1 MRDNREKWR
10 FYNHPSKPPLTAE
23 DVRYWRNALTK
34 LLKVGIE
41 LEFNLP
47 EQKGVCKGD
56 NAHCPCIHIDKNC
69 WKECANTK
77 ECSATPCIDTCA
89 NRSPGCID
97 DTCEECKDY
106 ELACLGTN
114 CTEFVS
120 VCFTCKE
127 FDKNCDTCPK
137 KYDPDKDPKQIR
149 QYMTNELN
157 PSGNYGKVSQSGVV
171 SITTDGSLSGD
182 KGVEII
188 TIGRRPDYW
197 EFFRMSK
204 KILDMCV
211 EKGAFLNERCSSH
224 MHLLTSYYDNPD
236 GRINELEKEMPETIA
251 ANFHQ
256 LCRRYQNAITWMT
269 MALDQPKHMTRWEK
283 FRISVLEISP
293 VTRSMQDV
301 NAQICNKSQKLAN
314 KEKYGWVNYTNTQF
328 SGNKIS
334 KFHVEL
340 RVADSTLCPSYYAGL
355 ACLFYSLLIKA
366 AEISRYGVLKIGDE
380 EWLARAM
387 TIKNTMLN
395 GTGGY
400 DGGRSG
406 DTRHVLEYREELI
419 TQSFELINQLKGTLM
434 KLGPAYDVLAKLAQ
448 QPVALRRIDGDKWE
462 DIEAALTIKMEESD
476 QIEFRMNEIVDLR
489 YIEDCRSIEEWI
501 GEVSKIVND
510 LEDADMA
517 MKITKENI
525 KKFVDN
531 KMREGELIWSDTTG
545 SMIAL

>member
-1 MRDNREKWR
+1 MRDNRDKWR

-23 DVRYWRNALTK
+23 DVRYWRSALTK

-56 NAHCPCIHIDKNC
+56 NAHCPCIHIDQDC

-77 ECSATPCIDTCA
+77 ECSKTPCIDTCE
-89 NRSPGCID
+89 NRSPDC
-97 DTCEECKDY
+97 TAEKCEKCKDY
-106 ELACLGTN
+106 KLACLGTN
-114 CTEFVS
+114 CIEFVS
-120 VCFTCKE
+120 ACFTCKK

-137 KYDPDKDPKQIR
+137 KYDVSKDPKQIR

-204 KILDMCV
+204 KILDMCT

-236 GRINELEKEMPETIA
+236 SRINELERDMPETIV

-269 MALDQPKHMTRWEK
+269 MALDNPRHMTRWEK
-283 FRISVLEISP
+283 FRISVLEVSP
-293 VTRSMQDV
+293 VTKSMQEV
-301 NAQICNKSQKLAN
+301 NQQICNKSQKLAN

-328 SGNKIS
+328 SGNMIS

-355 ACLFYSLLIKA
+355 ACLFYALLIKA

-380 EWLARAM
+380 EWLDRAT
-387 TIKNTMLN
+387 TIKDTMLN

-400 DGGRSG
+400 DGGRMS
-406 DTRHVLEYREELI
+406 DTRHTLEYREELI
-419 TQSFELINQLKGTLM
+419 YQSFELINQLKGILM
-434 KLGPAYDVLAKLAQ
+434 KLGPAYDILAKLAQ

-462 DIEAALTIKMEESD
+462 DIENALAVKMEESD
-476 QIEFRMNEIVDLR
+476 QIEFRINEVVDLR

-501 GEVSKIVND
+501 SEVSKIVND
-510 LEDADMA
+510 LEDANMA
-517 MKITKENI
+517 MEITKEDI

-531 KMREGELIWSDTTG
+531 KMRDGELIWSDSTG
-545 SMIAL
+545 AMIAL